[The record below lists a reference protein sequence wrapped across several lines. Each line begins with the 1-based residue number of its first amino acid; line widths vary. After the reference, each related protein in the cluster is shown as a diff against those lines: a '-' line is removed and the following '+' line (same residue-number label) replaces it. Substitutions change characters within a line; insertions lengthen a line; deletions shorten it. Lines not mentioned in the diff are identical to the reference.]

1 MIKVERILCPIDLS
15 TESNEAPR
23 YAIALARAFKAEL
36 ILLYCRKPASVV
48 EWATGS
54 NAARLFEQMLY
65 THLDANE
72 LKALN
77 WTPAIAEGDDVGRT
91 ILAEASKRR
100 ADLIVMRSRR
110 RPHAAALLGSTAETV
125 SRDAPCPVLVVHQD
139 EREWVGLSA
148 GDIDL
153 KRVLVTSDFSPDSQL
168 ALNYGIALAEE
179 YQTELH
185 FLHVL
190 DQEEQ
195 DQPEF
200 AWARVDVESR
210 YADAARRLQEAIPKD
225 APLWCKVVTSVR
237 WGNAAEEILSYAK
250 EHEIDLICIGVRRPG
265 FDLNKLFGSTTE
277 HVLRRAECPILVA
290 RSAVATATSAKA
302 A

>member
-15 TESNEAPR
+15 TESDEALR
-23 YAIALARAFKAEL
+23 YAIALARASEAKL
-36 ILLYCRKPASVV
+36 ILLYCRKRGSVV

-54 NAARLFEQMLY
+54 NAARLFEQMLF

-72 LKALN
+72 LKALD
-77 WTPAIAEGDDVGRT
+77 WEPTIAECDDVGPT
-91 ILAEASKRR
+91 IVAEASKLS

-125 SRDAPCPVLVVHQD
+125 SRGASCPVLVVHRD

-185 FLHVL
+185 LLHVL
-190 DQEEQ
+190 DQDEQ
-195 DQPEF
+195 DLPEF
-200 AWARVDVESR
+200 AWVQVDIESR
-210 YADAARRLQEAIPKD
+210 YADAARRLQETIPGD

-237 WGNAAEEILSYAK
+237 WGNPAEEILAYAK
-250 EHEIDLICIGVRRPG
+250 EHEIDLICVGVRRAG

-277 HVLRRAECPILVA
+277 HVLRRAECPVLVA
-290 RSAVATATSAKA
+290 RSAVAAAKSAKA